1 MTEQI
6 NYTTNPNVD
15 WTTPMLDLH
24 GVNKKYLE
32 GTDAEVH
39 AVRNADFKVYKG
51 EMVALMGP
59 SGSGKTTLL
68 NLIGGLT
75 PATSGSI
82 QINDIEVTDLNEEE
96 RTKLRRN
103 SIGYIFQHFNLLEFL
118 TAEQNVMLPLL
129 TQGYSDAQAKRRTT
143 MMLRELGLGGRLE
156 HFPSE
161 LSGGQ
166 EQRVAIGRSLIT
178 NPAIILGDEPTGDLD
193 RSAEEGVLNM
203 FRRINKE
210 KKQTLLL
217 VTHSEWIGSKCDR
230 IIRIENGEIVQT
242 GLEVTS

>member
-1 MTEQI
+1 MKRTD
-6 NYTTNPNVD
+6 NPNVD
-15 WTTPMLDLH
+15 WETSMLKLQD
-24 GVNKKYLE
+24 VDKKYLE
-32 GTDAEVH
+32 GTNAEVH
-39 AVRNADFKVYKG
+39 AVKDANFTVYKG

-75 PATSGSI
+75 PATSGLI
-82 QINDIEVTDLNEEE
+82 KINNIEVTELSEEE

-103 SIGYIFQHFNLLEFL
+103 NIGYIFQHFNLLEFL

-129 TQGYSDAQAKRRTT
+129 TQGLPNDQAKRRTT

-156 HFPSE
+156 HFPNE

-193 RSAEEGVLNM
+193 RVSEEGVMKM
-203 FRRINKE
+203 FRRINRE

-230 IIRIENGEIVQT
+230 IIRIENGRIVST
-242 GLEVTS
+242 GLED